1 MKSTKQKQ
9 TDDNNG
15 PHTGDSALAASQLLT
30 RSQVAAELNVC
41 NHTVAR
47 RTRSGEL
54 PCVIFS
60 RRLIR
65 YERATVRAFI
75 LAAQVHTKEDLLAER
90 PLPVSLPPRRPTQGA
105 IRSSTGNVTASSG
118 SPTRGK
124 GAAAPTVTGI
134 LAVQEDVQ

>member
-1 MKSTKQKQ
+1 MNLIKQKLADDDSQQ
-9 TDDNNG
+9 TDEIVPGDN
-15 PHTGDSALAASQLLT
+15 HLLT
-30 RSQVAAELNVC
+30 RSEVAALLNVC
-41 NHTVAR
+41 PHTVAR

-75 LAAQVHTKEDLLAER
+75 LAAQVHTKEAGLAER
-90 PLPVSLPPRRPTQGA
+90 PLPVSLPPRRPTQSVLQSA
-105 IRSSTGNVTASSG
+105 TGNAAVSSASAMRS
-118 SPTRGK
+118 K
-124 GAAAPTVTGI
+124 GAAAQTVTGT